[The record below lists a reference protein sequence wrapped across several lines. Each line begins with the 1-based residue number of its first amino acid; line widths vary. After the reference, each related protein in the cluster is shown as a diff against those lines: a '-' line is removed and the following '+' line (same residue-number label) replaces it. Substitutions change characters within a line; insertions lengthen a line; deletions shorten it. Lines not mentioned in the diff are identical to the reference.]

1 MAYEPNK
8 DLTPVAPLVAL
19 NNVLVVHPSVP
30 AATVKEVIA
39 LAKRDP
45 GKLTYASSGSGTS
58 IHMSG
63 AMFTQLTGTDILH
76 IPYKGSAPA
85 VTDLISGQVN
95 MMFDNI
101 PSSLPHIKSGRLR
114 AIATTGSKRDP
125 ALPDVPTIAESG
137 VAGYESGVWFGLAAP
152 AGTPKE
158 IVAKL
163 NAAAVQGA
171 KSPEFEK
178 RMKDLGYN
186 IIAGSAD
193 DMAAMIKTELARWTP
208 IVKASGAKAE

>member
-1 MAYEPNK
+1 
-8 DLTPVAPLVAL
+8 
-19 NNVLVVHPSVP
+19 
-30 AATVKEVIA
+30 
-39 LAKRDP
+39 
-45 GKLTYASSGSGTS
+45 
-58 IHMSG
+58 
-63 AMFTQLTGTDILH
+63 
-76 IPYKGSAPA
+76 
-85 VTDLISGQVN
+85 
-95 MMFDNI
+95 
-101 PSSLPHIKSGRLR
+101 
-114 AIATTGSKRDP
+114 
-125 ALPDVPTIAESG
+125 
-137 VAGYESGVWFGLAAP
+137 VWFGLAAP